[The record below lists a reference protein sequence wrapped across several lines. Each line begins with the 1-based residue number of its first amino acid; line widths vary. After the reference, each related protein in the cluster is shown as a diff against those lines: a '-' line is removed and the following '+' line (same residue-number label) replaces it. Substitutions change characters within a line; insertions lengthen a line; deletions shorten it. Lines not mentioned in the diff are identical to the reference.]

1 VGLTEL
7 EEQASDDEFSAF
19 ADRLGAPLLRAL
31 VAVFGPHVGR
41 EASLDA
47 LAWGWEHWARLSRM
61 RNPAGYLY
69 RVGTTAARRELRR
82 RDRTELRADASDHTA
97 HEDHPGDPDL
107 ERALAHLT
115 DRQRAAVVLVVGH
128 GMPLREAAALLGCSI
143 SSLRNHVDRALRH
156 LRNELEHDDAAE

>member
-1 VGLTEL
+1 MGEDTFSTFFAAAEPRLRRAFVAAYG
-7 EEQASDDEFSAF
+7 SD
-19 ADRLGAPLLRAL
+19 R
-31 VAVFGPHVGR
+31 GR
-41 EASLDA
+41 EATAEA
-47 LAWGWEHWARLSRM
+47 LAYGWEHWTEVERM
-61 RNPAGYLY
+61 HNPTGYLY